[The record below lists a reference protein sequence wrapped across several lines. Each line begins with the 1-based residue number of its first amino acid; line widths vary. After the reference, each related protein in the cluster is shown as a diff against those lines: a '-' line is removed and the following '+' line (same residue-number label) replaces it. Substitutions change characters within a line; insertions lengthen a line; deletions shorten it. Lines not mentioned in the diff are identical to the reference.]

1 MAVRYL
7 LDTSW
12 AILHLRGR
20 PDIVAR
26 IEALAPEGLGI
37 SIITL
42 AELEVGVARA
52 RNSARSR
59 GVLERLAASVTVL
72 DITRPVCTLFAE
84 WSVRLQQRGQGLEH
98 FDVLIAA
105 TALHH
110 GLMLCTTNRRHFERF
125 EGLSLHPPLGE
136 ETPA

>member
-12 AILHLRGR
+12 AVRYLRGQSY
-20 PDIVAR
+20 IKAR
-26 IEALAPEGLGI
+26 VEELAQEGVGI

-42 AELEVGVARA
+42 AELEIGISRA
-52 RNSARSR
+52 RDQAKAREILDR
-59 GVLERLAASVTVL
+59 FVASLTVL
-72 DITRPVCTLFAE
+72 DLTHPVCTLFAE
-84 WSVRLQQRGQGLEH
+84 WSVRLQQRGEGLEH

-110 GLMLCTTNRRHFERF
+110 GLMLCTTNRQHFERF
-125 EGLSLHPPLGE
+125 EGLALYPSLAESPQ
-136 ETPA
+136 T